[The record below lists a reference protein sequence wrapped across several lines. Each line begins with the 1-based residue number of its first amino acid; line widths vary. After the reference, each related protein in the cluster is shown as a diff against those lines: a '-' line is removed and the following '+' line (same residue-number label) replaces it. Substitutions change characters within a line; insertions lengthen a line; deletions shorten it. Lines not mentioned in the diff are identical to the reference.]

1 MKWLILFA
9 SLFSLLVVFL
19 LKSAPIDYDPLHAP
33 SPGNVA
39 LSFVLVGESDPQLTS
54 WESRGGHYF
63 WDMVPWPWNPDAQVT
78 RNGGG

>member
-39 LSFVLVGESDPQLTS
+39 IPFVLVVVLFALAVGIAK
-54 WESRGGHYF
+54 F
-63 WDMVPWPWNPDAQVT
+63 F
-78 RNGGG
+78 RNS